1 MKMQIVPAAVWS
13 IFRGRF
19 EANLDVLGAADG
31 KRVMDKAKQRYQTI
45 IGRIPP
51 FGADDVL
58 LVNILSAAMVAAV
71 YLSLP
76 HRVRVEQMKEYYRR
90 SMNDNAV
97 MKLVLRN
104 THNFSQRRQN
114 RLAKDA
120 EKSRRSTNPY
130 SWRYVFTPGT
140 TLDSFDAV
148 FDRCGICELFRTLA
162 IPEITPALS
171 AYDYEMAEHTNTVF
185 TREYTLASGGPFCDC
200 HYRRRSGYSPIL

>member
-71 YLSLP
+71 
-76 HRVRVEQMKEYYRR
+76 
-90 SMNDNAV
+90 
-97 MKLVLRN
+97 
-104 THNFSQRRQN
+104 
-114 RLAKDA
+114 
-120 EKSRRSTNPY
+120 
-130 SWRYVFTPGT
+130 
-140 TLDSFDAV
+140 
-148 FDRCGICELFRTLA
+148 
-162 IPEITPALS
+162 
-171 AYDYEMAEHTNTVF
+171 
-185 TREYTLASGGPFCDC
+185 
-200 HYRRRSGYSPIL
+200 